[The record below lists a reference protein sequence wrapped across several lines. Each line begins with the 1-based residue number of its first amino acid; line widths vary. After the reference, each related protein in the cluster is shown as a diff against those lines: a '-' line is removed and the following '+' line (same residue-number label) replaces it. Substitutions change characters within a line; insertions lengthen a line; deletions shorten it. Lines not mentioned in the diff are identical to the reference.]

1 MSKIK
6 ELEKRQDRLTKEL
19 EKAKERLEKE
29 KELVSAKEDQIK
41 RTEAEL
47 FSALLV
53 ENNLTLSDLKNLLS
67 DKQQKTIE
75 THSEEETKEVGG
87 AEHV

>member
-29 KELVSAKEDQIK
+29 KELVAAKEDQIK

-53 ENNLTLSDLKNLLS
+53 ENNLTLSDLKELLS
-67 DKQQKTIE
+67 DKEPEKNE
-75 THSEEETKEVGG
+75 TELEETSDLGG

>member
-6 ELEKRQDRLTKEL
+6 ELEKRQERLTKEL

-29 KELVSAKEDQIK
+29 KELVAAKEDQIK
-41 RTEAEL
+41 RIEAEL

-53 ENNLTLSDLKNLLS
+53 ENNLTLSELKELLS
-67 DKQQKTIE
+67 DKQPEAVE
-75 THSEEETKEVGG
+75 TEPQEETNQIGG
-87 AEHV
+87 EEHV